1 MSLHCSN
8 FTQKG
13 IRSIRILIAIDA
25 SRGSSYVVDEA
36 AARPWPAGTEFSVIH
51 VVDEAH
57 LAGYPQLVD
66 HQKQEGEWLVKTAAD
81 LLSRAGHKTHAEVLS
96 GAPRR
101 RISDFAKQWQA
112 DLVMVGSHGG
122 GLLSRSLLGSVALS
136 TLRMAPCSVEIVRPS
151 ASGKPASS
159 HPMKILL
166 ATDGSEFS
174 TAAAKFVA
182 NRPWPSGSQIRILS
196 VEELP
201 VSQYPAD
208 GSSLSQVYP
217 ASLLQ
222 ELLDNASE
230 RAKESAE
237 TARKILV
244 SAGHKP
250 LESQPSPVGNARVL
264 ILDLAKEW
272 AADLIVV
279 GSHGRRG
286 LDRLIMGSVSE
297 SVALYAHC
305 SVEVVRP

>member
-1 MSLHCSN
+1 M
-8 FTQKG
+8 
-13 IRSIRILIAIDA
+13 
-25 SRGSSYVVDEA
+25 
-36 AARPWPAGTEFSVIH
+36 
-51 VVDEAH
+51 
-57 LAGYPQLVD
+57 AGYPQLVD

-122 GLLSRSLLGSVALS
+122 GLLSRSLLGSVALG

-174 TAAAKFVA
+174 TAAANFVA